1 MASDSAHPPQV
12 TLLSRVTLDYSPD
25 EDRMKLTGLTQT
37 GSLVVAWLTLRLLGR
52 VVPHLL
58 TRYESI
64 AASAVSNT
72 APLQQ
77 SSQPEVLGGAG
88 AEEPVLPAHDTPCF
102 LVGAADITQGTDS
115 IILTL
120 RGGSGEVRFAIP
132 ASKMAHWLSGVKNLY
147 QVAEWPMLAWKD
159 ASQILMSSEGGGGSV
174 TLH

>member
-1 MASDSAHPPQV
+1 MASDSAAPPQV

-37 GSLVVAWLTLRLLGR
+37 GSLVVAWLSLRLLGR

-64 AASAVSNT
+64 AASAVSNA
-72 APLQQ
+72 APLQHASQ
-77 SSQPEVLGGAG
+77 SEVSG

-120 RGGSGEVRFAIP
+120 RGGSNEVRFAIP
-132 ASKMAHWLSGVKNLY
+132 ASKMAQWLSGVKNLY

-159 ASQILMSSEGGGGSV
+159 ANQILMSSEGGGGSV

>member
-1 MASDSAHPPQV
+1 MASDSAAPPQV

-25 EDRMKLTGLTQT
+25 EDRMKLTGLTQE
-37 GSLVVAWLTLRLLGR
+37 GQLIVAWLSLRLLGR

-58 TRYESI
+58 SRYESI
-64 AASAVSNT
+64 ATSAVSN
-72 APLQQ
+72 APPLQQ
-77 SSQPEVLGGAG
+77 SSQSAVSG

-120 RGGSGEVRFAIP
+120 RGGSNEVRFAIP
-132 ASKMAHWLSGVKNLY
+132 ASKMAQWLSGVKNLY
-147 QVAEWPMLAWKD
+147 QVAEGPMLAWKD
-159 ASQILMSSEGGGGSV
+159 ANQILMSSEGGGGSV